1 MITHDYPH
9 VRHLIGRDWIAGAAE
24 GDRAV
29 INPANG
35 REIGRIPQ
43 VTAADLDRAV
53 RSADAAFPLWK
64 GRSPTDRGAILR
76 RFADLLR
83 LNDARIARWITLDE
97 GKALA
102 EALAEVLAEVRSSA
116 DHVDWHAEEG
126 RGIYGR
132 IVPSRNPAVQQLVVR
147 EPVGVCLAITPWN
160 FPLSQAVRK
169 VAAALASGCTII
181 LKGPAEAPAACLA
194 IAVYLQEAGLP
205 EGCLNLVWG
214 NAGFISSTLI
224 VRPEV
229 RKITF
234 TGSVEVGKHLA
245 ELAGRHTKRATME
258 LGGHA
263 PALVFDDTDA
273 EVAARALALNKLR
286 NAGQACIAPT
296 RFFVQQGIHDRFLA
310 ELVAAFEQVKVGDG
324 LEAGTQMGPLC
335 HAGRVT
341 AMEKL
346 VADARDNGAAVLT
359 GGRRIGNSGSFYAPT
374 VVDTPDDSIALM
386 REEPFGPVAIVSPFR
401 EIEDGLA
408 RANGLPFGLASYVFT
423 NSLDRADR
431 AVAGLQA
438 GMVSINH
445 FGLAL
450 PETPFGGVRD
460 SGYGSEGGTET
471 FDGYLCTKFNSLN
484 AAPAR

>member
-1 MITHDYPH
+1 MKDLEYPEI
-9 VRHLIGRDWIAGAAE
+9 RHLIGQDWIATATDK
-24 GDRAV
+24 DRAV
-29 INPANG
+29 TSPANG
-35 REIGRIPQ
+35 VEIGRIPQ
-43 VTAADLDRAV
+43 ASAEDLDLAV
-53 RSADAAFPLWK
+53 RTAESAFAQWK
-64 GRSPTDRGAILR
+64 SRSPTDRGVILR

-83 LNDARIARWITLDE
+83 QNDGLIARWITMDE
-97 GKALA
+97 GKPLA
-102 EALAEVLAEVRSSA
+102 EALAEVRSSA
-116 DHVDWHAEEG
+116 DHVDWHAEEC
-126 RGIYGR
+126 RRIYGR
-132 IVPSRNPAVQQLVVR
+132 IVPSRNPTVQQLVVR

-169 VAAALASGCTII
+169 VAAALASGCTMI

-194 IAVYLQEAGLP
+194 IARYLQEAGLP

-214 NAGFISSTLI
+214 NSAFISSTLI
-224 VRPEV
+224 ARPEV

-245 ELAGRHTKRATME
+245 ELAGRHMKRATME

-263 PALVFDDTDA
+263 PVLVFDDADA
-273 EVAARALALNKLR
+273 EAAARALAANKLR
-286 NAGQACIAPT
+286 NAGQVCIAPT
-296 RFFVQQGIHDRFLA
+296 RFFVQQGIHDRFLS
-310 ELVAAFEQVKVGDG
+310 ELVAAFEKVKVGDG
-324 LEAGTQMGPLC
+324 LVDGTQMGPLC

-346 VADARDNGAAVLT
+346 VDDARENGGAVLT
-359 GGRRIGNSGSFYAPT
+359 GGKRIGNSGCFYAPT
-374 VVDTPDDSIALM
+374 IVATPDDSIALM
-386 REEPFGPVAIVSPFR
+386 REEPFGPVAVVSPFR
-401 EIEDGLA
+401 AIEDGLA

-423 NSLDRADR
+423 NSLERADQ
-431 AVAGLQA
+431 AAAGVQA

-471 FDGYLCTKFNSLN
+471 FDGYLFTKFISRNS
-484 AAPAR
+484 APNR